1 MTRPQVASRSEVAR
15 GLRASVCA
23 ATPRRGSLLYKL
35 NQMCKES
42 HFAFSIVFC
51 LFLPLV
57 SFAEDACI
65 ISDGTAE
72 TGINSGYCWGPL
84 SRVELDFAFDA
95 TEPRQMRII
104 GADTDAT
111 RAKMSCY
118 VTGAGEIAFGFN
130 FADNNEAFSGHYTQK
145 AADTARHV
153 IVADQKNKKVH
164 YITYETGVTNKTLD
178 ISGTPSVTSSIPL
191 GLFGTVIN
199 RGLSAVFRGDNNSAK
214 GRIYRARFFT
224 DDVLVRDLVPL
235 VKGGKPGFRDLV
247 SGAFVTVDGGA
258 SLSALSANSATPV
271 EADDGYVSTSGNN
284 YNRNRDAAR
293 FLDTGYVPNNATRV
307 ELDYALADDYP
318 QSGYDDGG
326 SGHEWFLFDGFA
338 QGRFGINYANWTAM
352 MWSVGGTQWSY
363 AFSPSLGRVSGNETG
378 VRRTATLD
386 MGNLSKPASIVT
398 AGYTNMVASASGT
411 SFDGLTGSQSLKIS
425 CNYDK
430 NCFAALKIYG
440 LKIFEGGELLRNYVP
455 TVRDGVPGLEDVE
468 GTGGFIASGRGKHA
482 LGWGGAMATDGA
494 TDAYLESDGTQG
506 INTGYLMKGSCSRI
520 ECDFAFTD
528 CTTNSTGTT
537 NYQQRPFGQD
547 YGSDFKSAL
556 YINGSGQFVFGFGNT
571 FINNH
576 GPFINADT
584 QRHTAIIDGFH
595 NRLYF
600 ITGSTTNSNYDISA
614 DKHSNNDTW
623 PMGIFSTVTAQDAS
637 SWRNHAKM
645 KLYSLRVY
653 ESDVLVHEYLPYCT
667 SGVACLYDTVDKA
680 VLSDARGGN
689 AFSLGG
695 MGVEGSERWVK
706 TPHGF
711 KMRKTDLPGT
721 LVASAIG
728 AKSYR
733 WTKNGQPIEGGEN
746 GELAVEWEKGGKT
759 DVYSV
764 AAVYDVYGTETVG
777 SPLFANV
784 YNVPNGLKIVLF

>member
-1 MTRPQVASRSEVAR
+1 MNLKTLTTATLAIAAIVVEPCASR
-15 GLRASVCA
+15 
-23 ATPRRGSLLYKL
+23 
-35 NQMCKES
+35 
-42 HFAFSIVFC
+42 
-51 LFLPLV
+51 
-57 SFAEDACI
+57 AEDACI

-72 TGINSGYCWGPL
+72 TGINSGYRWGPL
-84 SRVELDFAFDA
+84 SRVEVDFAFDA
-95 TEPRQMRII
+95 TEPAQMRII
-104 GADTDAT
+104 GADTPET

-118 VTGAGEIAFGFN
+118 ISGGKIAFGFN
-130 FADNNEAFSGHYTQK
+130 YTDSNEAFSAHYTDK

-153 IVADQKNKKVH
+153 IVADQKNKKVY

-178 ISGTPSVTSSIPL
+178 ITGTPSVTSSLPL
-191 GLFGTVIN
+191 GLFGCVTNV
-199 RGLSAVFRGDNNSAK
+199 GLSTVFKGNNNSTK
-214 GRIYRARFFT
+214 GRIYRAKFFT
-224 DDVLVRDLVPL
+224 DDLLVRDLVPL

-247 SGAFVTVDGGA
+247 SGAFVTADGSA
-258 SLSALSANSATPV
+258 SLAALSANDATPI
-271 EADDGYVSTSGNN
+271 EPDDGYVSTSGNN

-293 FLDTGYVPNNATRV
+293 FLDTGYVPNNTTRV

-318 QSGYDDGG
+318 QSGYDGGG

-338 QGRFGINYANWTAM
+338 QGRFGINFANWTALI
-352 MWSVGGTQWSY
+352 WSAGGTRYS
-363 AFSPSLGRVSGNETG
+363 ASLSPSLGRVSGNETG
-378 VRRTATLD
+378 VRRTAILD
-386 MGNLSKPASIVT
+386 MGNLSKPVSVVT
-398 AGYTNMVASASGT
+398 AGYTNMVASAAGT
-411 SFDGLTGSQSLKIS
+411 SFDGLTGSSSLKIA

-430 NCFAALKIYG
+430 NYFAALKIYG
-440 LKIFEGGELLRNYVP
+440 LKIFESGSLVRDYVP
-455 TVRDGVPGLEDVE
+455 MVRDGVPGMFDTK
-468 GTGGFIASGRGKHA
+468 GTGGFIASGRARHA

-506 INTGYLMKGSCSRI
+506 INTGYLMKGSRSRI

-547 YGSDFKSAL
+547 YGPDFKSAL

-584 QRHTAIIDGFH
+584 KRHTAIIDGFR

-614 DKHSNNDTW
+614 DAHSNNDTW
-623 PMGIFSTVTAQDAS
+623 PMGIFSTVMAQDAS

-653 ESDVLVHEYLPYCT
+653 ESDALVHEYLPY
-667 SGVACLYDTVDKA
+667 SADGVACLYDTVDKVA
-680 VLSDARGGN
+680 LTDARGGN

-706 TPHGF
+706 MPQGIKIHRND
-711 KMRKTDLPGT
+711 KNRAI
-721 LVASAIG
+721 VAGAAG
-728 AKSYR
+728 AKTYR
-733 WTKNGQPIEGGEN
+733 WTKNGEPVEGGEN
-746 GELAVEWEKGGKT
+746 GELAIEWATGGST
-759 DVYSV
+759 DVYAV
-764 AAVYDVYGTETVG
+764 TAVYDVYGTETVG
-777 SPLFANV
+777 SPVTAEVEN
-784 YNVPNGLKIVLF
+784 IQEATVLTFR